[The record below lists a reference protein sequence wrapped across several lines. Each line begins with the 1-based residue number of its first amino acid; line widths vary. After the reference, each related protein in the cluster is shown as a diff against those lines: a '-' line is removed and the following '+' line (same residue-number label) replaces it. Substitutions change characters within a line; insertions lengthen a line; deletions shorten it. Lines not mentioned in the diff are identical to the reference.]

1 MLAFVVTLN
10 CGRRY
15 TIKAQEMRFS
25 YDGCLELLATP
36 PATDTDP
43 YPAKQAVGL
52 FSSHQVS
59 SVVAKEFL
67 VSEEQVEVPHIV
79 RNDQIPF

>member
-15 TIKAQEMRFS
+15 TVRAQEMRFS
-25 YDGCLELLATP
+25 YDGCLELLAAP
-36 PATDTDP
+36 PATDGDP
-43 YPAKQAVGL
+43 SPAKQVVAL
-52 FSSHQVS
+52 FSSHQVN

-67 VSEEQVEVPHIV
+67 ISEEQVEAPHIV
-79 RNDQIPF
+79 RTDPIPF

>member
-25 YDGCLELLATP
+25 YDGCLELLAVP
-36 PATDTDP
+36 SATDADP
-43 YPAKQAVGL
+43 LPAKQVVAL

-67 VSEEQVEVPHIV
+67 ISEEQVEAPHVV
-79 RNDQIPF
+79 RHDPIPF